1 VTAGTGRSVLVTGA
15 STGIGHETARMLRG
29 RGYRV
34 LATARKADDLATLA
48 AEGFEALPLDLA
60 DPDSVAACASAAIDR
75 TGGGGP
81 WALFNNAGFGLPGAV
96 EDLTRAALRAQ
107 FEVNLFGTVDL
118 TVRLLPAMRRAGTG
132 RVVMNSSVLGF
143 VSLPLRGA
151 YTASK
156 HALEAIADT
165 LRLELHGTG
174 VFVCLIEPGPVRSRF
189 RENALAAFAGHVDP
203 EESPFAARYARA
215 TARGF
220 AAINEP
226 PFTLP
231 PEAVARAVLKALSA
245 RRPRARYRVT
255 LPAHALGVLTRL
267 LPDRALDALLRRLA

>member
-1 VTAGTGRSVLVTGA
+1 VTVGTGRSVLVTGA
-15 STGIGHETARMLRG
+15 STGIGRTAARMLRE

-34 LATARKADDLATLA
+34 LATARKADDLAALG
-48 AEGFEALPLDLA
+48 AEGFEGIPLDLGH
-60 DPDSVAACASAAIDR
+60 PDSVAACARDAIDR
-75 TGGGGP
+75 TGGGP

-96 EDLTRAALRAQ
+96 EDLTREALRAQ

-132 RVVMNSSVLGF
+132 RIVMNSSVLGF
-143 VSLPLRGA
+143 VALPFRGA

-165 LRLELHGTG
+165 LRMELAGTG
-174 VFVCLIEPGPVRSRF
+174 VFVSLIEPGPVRSRF
-189 RENALAAFAGHVDP
+189 RENALAAFADHVDRAR
-203 EESPFAARYARA
+203 SPFAARYDRA

-231 PEAVARAVLKALSA
+231 PEAVARALLKALST

-255 LPAHALGVLTRL
+255 LPAHALGVLARL

>member
-1 VTAGTGRSVLVTGA
+1 VTAGTARSVLVTGA
-15 STGIGHETARMLRG
+15 STGIGHEAARMLRG

-48 AEGFEALPLDLA
+48 AEGFEALPLDLGH
-60 DPDSVAACASAAIDR
+60 PDSVAACASAAIDR
-75 TGGGGP
+75 TGGGP

-118 TVRLLPAMRRAGTG
+118 TVRLLPAMRRAGAG

-174 VFVCLIEPGPVRSRF
+174 VCVSLIEPGPVRSRF
-189 RENALAAFAGHVDP
+189 RENALAAFAEHVDP
-203 EESPFAARYARA
+203 ERSPFAARYTRA

-231 PEAVARAVLKALSA
+231 PKAVARAVLKALSA

-255 LPAHALGVLTRL
+255 LPAHALGVLTRV

>member
-1 VTAGTGRSVLVTGA
+1 MTAAAGRGVLVTGA
-15 STGIGHETARMLRG
+15 STGIGRTAARMLRE

-34 LATARKADDLATLA
+34 LATARRPDDRAALA
-48 AEGFEALPLDLA
+48 AEGFEALALDLA
-60 DPDSVAACASAAIDR
+60 DPDSVAACAREAIDR
-75 TGGGGP
+75 TGGGP

-96 EDLTRAALRAQ
+96 EDLTREALRAQ

-143 VSLPLRGA
+143 VCLPFRGA

-174 VFVCLIEPGPVRSRF
+174 VWVSLIEPGPVRSRF
-189 RENALAAFAGHVDP
+189 RENALAAFAAHVDRAR
-203 EESPFAARYARA
+203 SPFAARYDRA

-220 AAINEP
+220 RAENEP

-231 PEAVARAVLKALSA
+231 PEAVGRALLEALSA

-255 LPAHALGVLTRL
+255 LPAHALGLLTRL